1 MAITTDFAG
10 NESAAETKA
19 KLTTILENYGY
30 DPDSYTTWGDA
41 RTDANELL
49 TAMQQATI
57 GATELASTFRP
68 KLNYLNDNDI
78 LDVLNT
84 SASGAALIA
93 AGVIPIHWFDFVNDR
108 ALYASNDVGGV
119 SGATGYSFSRASQ
132 GYYTNSDGTLTLFG
146 YNLLRYS
153 QEFDNASWTK
163 QANVSVTGVNAGV
176 APDGTTTAD
185 EITLTATSNDSVFQG
200 VSAAAATTYT
210 ASIYVKG
217 AGGQTVQVGCQP
229 SGVAPVFTSVV
240 LDGTWQRISA
250 TATSGGAGTLNV
262 SADLVSGTTP
272 AVVQIWGAQLEA
284 GSQATTYIP
293 TTSAAAGALRRGDRG
308 VLIEGARTN
317 LLVRSQEF
325 DNASWT
331 KTRATAT
338 ADAIA
343 APDGTLTAVAFIE
356 DTTAA
361 ASHEISQSVGKAASA
376 IAYTASVYVRPAGR
390 DWLCFT
396 LFDNSAT
403 GIRAWFN
410 VTTGAL
416 GTTAAIGAGFTSV
429 SHSIEALAG
438 GWYRCILTATSST
451 VAAIRP
457 IFYTSTADGSFSHT
471 GDGTSG
477 LYIWGAQLEAASF
490 PSSYIPTT
498 TASATRAA
506 DVLTCTLNS
515 TAELAAAAAAS
526 PELVTNGGFTS
537 GDTGW
542 TIGGTGGSQSVVS
555 GELQVVRTVGGTS
568 SSQSFTTVSGRT
580 YVVDGVQRVVSG
592 SAQPNL
598 VARTGSDPAATVV
611 GNGAATSSGTMVA
624 NSFVFVATGTTT
636 FIHLQVG
643 TANGTVAFDNISVKE
658 VPAEQTALYPLS
670 LWVEFERE
678 VDTGNDEYLLHVVN
692 SGTERAFIFVGTSDN
707 AGASSIVTAGNTGVA
722 TTAGTVAV
730 GATHKIAGRI
740 ALNNTQVALAGT
752 LATADTTADLPAK
765 PTLLRIGSFDATLR
779 HPFGYI
785 RRAAVIPSALSD
797 AQLQAVTT

>member
-49 TAMQQATI
+49 AAMQQATI

-498 TASATRAA
+498 TAAVTRAA

-526 PELVTNGGFTS
+526 PELVTNGGFDADASWTK
-537 GDTGW
+537 GTGW
-542 TIGGTGGSQSVVS
+542 TISGGKAVATATTGFADIRQTISISGGKSYYYSFDMVVNSGGVRINIGGGTNAATITTTGTHTGVLTATAAGNVAIVAYGG
-555 GELQVVRTVGGTS
+555 GGT
-568 SSQSFTTVSGRT
+568 F
-580 YVVDGVQRVVSG
+580 DGS
-592 SAQPNL
+592 
-598 VARTGSDPAATVV
+598 
-611 GNGAATSSGTMVA
+611 
-624 NSFVFVATGTTT
+624 
-636 FIHLQVG
+636 I
-643 TANGTVAFDNISVKE
+643 DNISVKE